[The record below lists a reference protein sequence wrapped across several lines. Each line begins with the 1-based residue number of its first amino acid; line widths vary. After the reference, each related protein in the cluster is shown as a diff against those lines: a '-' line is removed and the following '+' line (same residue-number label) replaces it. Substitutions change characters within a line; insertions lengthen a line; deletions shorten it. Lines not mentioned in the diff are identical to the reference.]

1 MIRSLR
7 TSFTGSAKKIALLI
21 GMLCF
26 LQVNLLASDLFSS
39 FADEKLVK
47 VSRFYPNPATSVINF
62 EFAAD
67 VDKTYTLQIYN
78 FTGKKAFETPVS
90 TDKIKVDLTSFY
102 RGLYFFQLRDRSGRI
117 IETGKFQVVR

>member
-7 TSFTGSAKKIALLI
+7 TKFTDSAKKIGLMI
-21 GMLCF
+21 GLLCF
-26 LQVNLLASDLFSS
+26 LQINLPASDLFS

-47 VSRFYPNPATSVINF
+47 VSRFYPNPASSVINF

-102 RGLYFFQLRDRSGRI
+102 RGLYFFQLRDRSGRV